1 MKKLIALLTPMVLLT
16 ACATTGTTPTATTTP
31 ATTGTTT
38 TATPTTTTTTADAQN
53 PAMAIFSQMMD
64 AQCRAQL
71 NAQPIYQNVSAFI
84 TPDQKAVL
92 ENKVCGCVSEESLK
106 NMNLTDVI
114 SAGFDKSAQTRVITQ
129 ALGKTL
135 QVCATKF
142 ITG

>member
-1 MKKLIALLTPMVLLT
+1 MKKLVALLAPMVLLT

-38 TATPTTTTTTADAQN
+38 TATPTTTTTADAQN

>member
-1 MKKLIALLTPMVLLT
+1 MKVMKKITAFFAPVLILT
-16 ACATTGTTPTATTTP
+16 ACATTGTTPAATDTATTAP
-31 ATTGTTT
+31 A
-38 TATPTTTTTTADAQN
+38 TTTTTDVQN
-53 PAMAIFSQMMD
+53 PAVAIFGQMID

-71 NAQPIYQNVSAFI
+71 NAQPFYQNVVAFI
-84 TPDQKAVL
+84 PVEQKTVL

-106 NMNLTDVI
+106 NVNLTDVI
-114 SAGFDKSAQTRVITQ
+114 AAGFDKTAQTRVVTQ

>member
-1 MKKLIALLTPMVLLT
+1 MKKLIALLAPMVLLT

-38 TATPTTTTTTADAQN
+38 TATPTTTTTADAQN

>member
-1 MKKLIALLTPMVLLT
+1 MKKLIALLAPMVLLT
-16 ACATTGTTPTATTTP
+16 ACATTGTT
-31 ATTGTTT
+31 T
-38 TATPTTTTTTADAQN
+38 TATPTTTTTADAQN

-114 SAGFDKSAQTRVITQ
+114 SAGLDKSAQTRVVTK

-135 QVCATKF
+135 QTCATKF

>member
-1 MKKLIALLTPMVLLT
+1 MKKLIALLAPMVLLT
-16 ACATTGTTPTATTTP
+16 ACATTGTTTTATTTP

-38 TATPTTTTTTADAQN
+38 TATPTTTTTADAQN

-114 SAGFDKSAQTRVITQ
+114 SAGFDKSAQTRVVTK

-135 QVCATKF
+135 QTCATKF